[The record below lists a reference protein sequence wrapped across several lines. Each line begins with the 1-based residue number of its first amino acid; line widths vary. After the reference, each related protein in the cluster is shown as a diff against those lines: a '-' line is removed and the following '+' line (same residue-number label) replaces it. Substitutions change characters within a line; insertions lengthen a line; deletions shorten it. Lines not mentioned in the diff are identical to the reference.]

1 MEKRVKILI
10 IAGIF
15 LVITLLLGI
24 YYNSSQIYAAPIEI
38 IEDLEKTDG
47 KAFYSSNWAGYVA
60 VKKDANNITLTNT
73 VKYVKG
79 SWTVPEVDCTS
90 TPNGLTFVWV
100 GIDGYGS
107 STIEQIGTS
116 SKCVNSN
123 AEYYGWYEFYPSPAV
138 FVPSFPV
145 SPGDNITAEVKY
157 LPKKDKFRLRITNTD
172 TGEVFS
178 VTKKIANAKR
188 VSAEWI
194 VEAPKN
200 SSGAVVPLSDFNE
213 VVFTNA
219 EAKLGKNMGKINDPS
234 WTNYE
239 VDMFYSDGLKADT
252 SSLSSNGDSF
262 SVDWL
267 HE

>member
-123 AEYYGWYEFYPSPAV
+123 AENFIQVLLFLFLHFQLVQEIILQQKL
-138 FVPSFPV
+138 
-145 SPGDNITAEVKY
+145 NIC
-157 LPKKDKFRLRITNTD
+157 R
-172 TGEVFS
+172 
-178 VTKKIANAKR
+178 KKI
-188 VSAEWI
+188 
-194 VEAPKN
+194 N
-200 SSGAVVPLSDFNE
+200 SG
-213 VVFTNA
+213 
-219 EAKLGKNMGKINDPS
+219 
-234 WTNYE
+234 
-239 VDMFYSDGLKADT
+239 
-252 SSLSSNGDSF
+252 
-262 SVDWL
+262 
-267 HE
+267 